1 MHFSVMVFGDDVKRQ
16 LAPFQECNMG
26 PIAPEYMEK
35 VDFTDEV
42 QEQSYARQRYG
53 RLGDGC
59 YVELGQLASATLPAR
74 WF

>member
-1 MHFSVMVFGDDVKRQ
+1 VKRQ

>member
-1 MHFSVMVFGDDVKRQ
+1 
-16 LAPFQECNMG
+16 MG